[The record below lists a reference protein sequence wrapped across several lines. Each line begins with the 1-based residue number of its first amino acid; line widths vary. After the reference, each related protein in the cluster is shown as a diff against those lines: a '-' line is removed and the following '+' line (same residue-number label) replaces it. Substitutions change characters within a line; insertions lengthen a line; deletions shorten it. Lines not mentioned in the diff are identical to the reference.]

1 MNKLTHM
8 MISAGLL
15 VLPLSAFA
23 QQYFS
28 TPDQAAQ
35 SLIKAVDSHDEG
47 ALQQLLGDDWQVYLP
62 EKDVD
67 QDSVARF
74 LRDWKVSHTVVLQ
87 GNTAHLNVGAEN
99 WQLPI
104 PMVKTTDGWSF
115 DMQKGAAEIEVR
127 TIGRNELSA
136 IEAVTAYTDAQQQY
150 WQTAS
155 GTPHYA
161 QKFLSSEGQHDG
173 LYWPVKEGETP
184 SPLGPAF
191 GNDQP
196 GSDYHGYYYRIL
208 TQQGKN
214 AEGGALNY
222 VDNGQMVK
230 GFALIAWPVSYGHT
244 GITSF
249 MINQKGVVYQKD
261 MGDDTDAMAR
271 KIDSFDP
278 DASWQPI
285 DEEP

>member
-1 MNKLTHM
+1 MNKFTHIL
-8 MISAGLL
+8 ISAGLL
-15 VLPLSAFA
+15 MLPLGVFA
-23 QQYFS
+23 QQYFGS
-28 TPDQAAQ
+28 PDQATQA
-35 SLIKAVDSHDEG
+35 LVKAVENHDDA

-62 EKDVD
+62 EENVD
-67 QDSVARF
+67 PDAVARF
-74 LRDWKVSHTVVLQ
+74 LRDWKVSHNLVLQ
-87 GNTAHLNVGAEN
+87 GDVAHLNVGAEN
-99 WQLPI
+99 WQLPV
-104 PMVKTTDGWSF
+104 PMVKTADGWSF
-115 DMQKGAAEIEVR
+115 DMQKGAAEIETR
-127 TIGRNELSA
+127 AIGRNELSA

-150 WQTAS
+150 WQTA
-155 GTPHYA
+155 GDPPHYA
-161 QKFLSSEGQHDG
+161 QKLISSEGQRDG
-173 LYWPVKEGETP
+173 LYWPVKEGEAP

-214 AEGGALNY
+214 ADGGELSYLN
-222 VDNGQMVK
+222 NGQMTK

-261 MGDDTDAMAR
+261 MGDDTDAQAR
-271 KIDSFDP
+271 EIDSFDP

-285 DEEP
+285 DEQP